1 MIESPED
8 RLLEREGNRFD
19 GFDGFDVTVV
29 GGGLSGAFVAHEL
42 AREGRM
48 VALIERD
55 EMPRYRPY
63 GWLPVS
69 VVSALSD
76 AGLGDDLSARYLASP
91 AARVLCARTGRS
103 RVFAFDERTQPARPL
118 SAAHVPRADLDLL
131 IARRAR
137 EKGATVFTG
146 TRALDPRPR
155 EGGGYSLIVRGAD
168 GRTHEIETKFVVD
181 ASGES
186 RWMSARASTPAER
199 DGLDGAVMETHV
211 SFAQPNAGAPAGA
224 VDIVSFA
231 HGAVWMLPLRGGVH
245 ALGAAVTAPWA
256 SQRRAAEGPEDFFDR
271 TVRDATVL
279 RGALSKSRR
288 LHPVST
294 RVPVA
299 TRVERRAGPGWI
311 AIGAAGG
318 TVDPLLGMDAALALL
333 SVRHGLA
340 VVRAALD
347 DGDEAEAEQRARFD
361 GVMAEAEGRC
371 ERVARAVY
379 RGAFADALLATD
391 LTRTDRAG
399 IRAILRCELEG
410 ELGQAAEAF
419 ATERW

>member
-1 MIESPED
+1 MIDAREAPAVD
-8 RLLEREGNRFD
+8 REPRERDE
-19 GFDGFDVTVV
+19 FDVVVV
-29 GGGLSGAFVAHEL
+29 GGGLAGALFAHEL
-42 AREGRM
+42 AREGRI
-48 VALIERD
+48 VALVERD

-69 VVSALSD
+69 VVTALAD

-91 AARVLCARTGRS
+91 SARVLCARTGRS
-103 RVFAFDERTQPARPL
+103 RVFAFDERTQPTRPV
-118 SAAHVPRADLDLL
+118 SAAHAPRADLDLL
-131 IARRAR
+131 LARRAR
-137 EKGATVFTG
+137 ERGATVFTA

-155 EGGGYSLIVRGAD
+155 EGSGYALFVRAHD
-168 GRTHEIETKFVVD
+168 GRTHEIETRFLVD

-199 DGLDGAVMETHV
+199 EGLDGAVMETHV
-211 SFAQPNAGAPAGA
+211 SFAQPNAGAPAGSA
-224 VDIVSFA
+224 DIVSFA

-256 SQRRAAEGPEDFFDR
+256 AQRRAAEGPEDFFDR

-279 RGALSKSRR
+279 RAALSKSRR

-318 TVDPLLGMDAALALL
+318 TVDPLLGMDAALAVL

-340 VVRAALD
+340 VARASLD
-347 DGDEAEAEQRARFD
+347 DGAEAEAEQRARFD
-361 GVMAEAEGRC
+361 AVMAEAEGRC

-391 LTRTDRAG
+391 LSRADRAA

-410 ELGQAAEAF
+410 EMAEAGEAF
-419 ATERW
+419 ARERW